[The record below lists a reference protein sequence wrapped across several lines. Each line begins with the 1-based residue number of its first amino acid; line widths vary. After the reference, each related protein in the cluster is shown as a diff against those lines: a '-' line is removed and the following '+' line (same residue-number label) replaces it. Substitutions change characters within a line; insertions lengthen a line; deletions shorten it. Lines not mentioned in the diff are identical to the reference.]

1 MATTTLGSKAVG
13 NIVKIK
19 INGTLRDFIVVN
31 QGKPSSLYDASCDG
45 TWLLMKD
52 IYETRAWHSSNVND
66 YANSTIHSYLNST
79 FLNLIDANIR
89 NQIKQVKIPYRPGSG
104 TSMTVNSGANGLSAK
119 VFLLSNIEMGGQTD
133 WSYMPHDGAKLA
145 YFEYGTGSSANN
157 KRIAYLNGTATHWWS
172 RSPLAYNSTVAWCC
186 NSNGNCNSSS
196 NCAHTYGIRP
206 AFVLPSA
213 LLVSDDGSVNTN
225 TAPSTPGTIT
235 IPTTINGG
243 DTVTITWT
251 ASTDAESN
259 LEGYELERSTNGGS
273 SWSNVYKGNALST
286 TNTVPFGTESV
297 MYRVRA
303 YDSENLYSGY
313 KISSQVT
320 VINNQPP
327 SVPASIT
334 VPNEVTGGGSLTIT
348 WGVSTDSD
356 GNLSGYALERQ
367 VDGGAWAEVF
377 RGNALNFTDT
387 ITKGWASVAYRVRAY
402 DARTAYSG
410 YATSD
415 TRTVNNNTPPAIT
428 CASASGSDLG
438 TKTEGFTVAYSVADA
453 DNDTIT
459 VKEKVDGAQKRSFTA
474 TADAQNTFS
483 VTGDTFMQLLNGPHA
498 LDIDASDGKASTVHK
513 LTFTKSVTALSITLA
528 EPMEADAKIT
538 LCVLSV
544 IGSIP
549 ADAEYKVE
557 VTNNA
562 KDTTPTWED
571 CTTAVKA
578 GANYI
583 FTNTATPANS
593 PAFNFRI
600 TASRGE
606 SGTGGYITSV
616 QGGFQ

>member
-52 IYETRAWHSSNVND
+52 LYETRAWHSSNVND

-79 FLNLIDANIR
+79 WYNLIDANIR

-104 TSMTVNSGANGLSAK
+104 TSMTVSSGANGLSAK

-145 YFEYGTGSSANN
+145 YFEYGTGSSANA
-157 KRIAYLNGTATHWWS
+157 KRIAYLNGTATSWWS
-172 RSPLAYNSTVAWCC
+172 RSPYLDNSTNAWYC
-186 NSNGNCNSSS
+186 SSS
-196 NCAHTYGIRP
+196 GDCYYYFSCTHAYGIRP
-206 AFVLPSA
+206 AFVLPSS

-225 TAPSTPGTIT
+225 TAPSTPGSIT
-235 IPTTINGG
+235 VPTTINGG

-273 SWSNVYKGNALST
+273 SWSNVYKGNALTT

-367 VDGGAWAEVF
+367 VDGGTWSEVF

-438 TKTEGFTVAYSVADA
+438 TKTAGFTVAYSVADA
-453 DNDTIT
+453 DNDTVT
-459 VKEKVDGAQKRSFTA
+459 VKEKVDGTQKRSFTA
-474 TADAQNTFS
+474 TANAQNTFS
-483 VTGDTFMQLLNGPHA
+483 VTGDTFMQLLNGSHA
-498 LDIDASDGKASTVHK
+498 LDVEASDGKATTVHK

-583 FTNTATPANS
+583 FTNTATPANG